1 MATPQRYTRDDLGK
15 IVLANINEFGWHCV
29 NVVEDDAH
37 PPWSYTIGLYE
48 TWEHPELIIV
58 GILRLAGPFTRPC
71 VRPAPASQA
80 CEPDS
85 PSGLRPLA
93 LSCAKAS
100 P

>member
-1 MATPQRYTRDDLGK
+1 MATPQRTAKDEPER
-15 IVLANINEFGWHCV
+15 IVLNNIQEFGWHAV
-29 NVVEDDAH
+29 NIIEDNGC
-37 PPWSYTIGLYE
+37 PPWS
-48 TWEHPELIIV
+48 
-58 GILRLAGPFTRPC
+58 ILRLAGLFTRSC

-93 LSCAKAS
+93 HPWAKVS